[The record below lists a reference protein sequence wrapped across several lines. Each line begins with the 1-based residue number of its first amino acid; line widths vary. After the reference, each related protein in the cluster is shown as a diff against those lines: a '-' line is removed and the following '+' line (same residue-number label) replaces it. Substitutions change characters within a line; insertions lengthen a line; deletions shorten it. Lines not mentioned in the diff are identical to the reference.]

1 MLYVMITFKM
11 KYQISE
17 SEEPM
22 SRHIIEEA
30 KRCLQCKKPR
40 CVAGCPVGTEIP
52 QMIQMLLDGKTSE
65 AGEMLFCNNPL
76 SVVCSLVC
84 PHEKQCEGH
93 CILNNK
99 GNPIHISDIEHYISD
114 YSLDMLPLKKTGEAL
129 GHIGIVGS
137 GPAGITI
144 AFKLAMKGYQI
155 TIFEA
160 HDQIG
165 GVLRYG
171 IPEFRLPKSILDR
184 LRDKLIELG
193 VIIRPNTL
201 IGPVL
206 SLEDLFR
213 DGFDAVFIGTG
224 VWNPKKIGIK
234 GESLGQVHYAIDYLK
249 NPEVYRLGERLTI
262 IGAGNVA
269 MDVARTALR
278 KGVKQ
283 VTIMFRRGEQE
294 MPARSYEVEYAKID
308 GVQFEYYKAPIEI
321 TREGVIY
328 RENRLDEA
336 TGVYKDEPGTETLFP
351 GDSVIIAISQGPKAN
366 IVSNSKGI
374 EVNQYGLV
382 ITDAF
387 GRTTREGVFAS
398 GDVVTGAKTVVEAV
412 RYSKETADIM
422 DAYVQAKKSRE
433 VASKDL

>member
-1 MLYVMITFKM
+1 
-11 KYQISE
+11 
-17 SEEPM
+17 M

-30 KRCLQCKKPR
+30 KRCLQCKKPK
-40 CVAGCPVGTEIP
+40 CVEGCPVGTEIP
-52 QMIQMLLDGKTSE
+52 QMIKMLLEGHTGE

-93 CILNNK
+93 CILNHK

-114 YSLDMLPLKKTGEAL
+114 YSLDVLQLKKSNEGS
-129 GHIGIVGS
+129 GHIAIVGS

-144 AFKLAMKGYQI
+144 AFKLAMKGYHI

-193 VIIRPNTL
+193 VVIRPNTL

-206 SLEDLFR
+206 TLEDLFR
-213 DGFDAVFIGTG
+213 DGYDAVFIGTG

-249 NPEVYRLGERLTI
+249 NPEVYQLGERLTV

-283 VTIMFRRGEQE
+283 VTIMFRRGEHE
-294 MPARSYEVEYAKID
+294 MPARGYEVEYAKID
-308 GVQFEYYKAPIEI
+308 GVNFEYYKAPVEI

-328 RENRLDEA
+328 RENRFDEA
-336 TGVYKDEPGTETLFP
+336 SGVYKEVPGTEALYP

-382 ITDAF
+382 ITDQY
-387 GRTTREGVFAS
+387 GRTTRDGVFAS

-412 RYSKETADIM
+412 RYSKETADII
-422 DAYVQAKKSRE
+422 DAYVKDKQAAR
-433 VASKDL
+433 